1 MKIMDN
7 ALVSAATLSHRYI
20 SDRFLPD
27 KAIDLIDEAAS
38 RVKIQ
43 GYSSYS
49 PIEVAQNK
57 LNNLLLEKERALI
70 ENDLEKIKE
79 IKSKQTALEKSIEKL
94 TKKALKIPCLT
105 VEYEDVAKVVTDWT
119 GVPVDKLIETESI
132 KLLSLEDKLKSKIIG
147 QDNAIELISGAIRR
161 GRIGLKSPDQP
172 TGSFIF
178 VGPTG
183 VGKTEKSLELAEQW
197 GCPIVSADSRQ
208 IYRDLPIGTAA
219 PSAEEQARVKH
230 YFIGTKDLHETYN
243 AGQYA
248 RDCKTL
254 LSELFKTHERVLMV
268 GGSMMYIDAVCKGLD
283 DIPDVPEELRNE
295 VRKQYA
301 AHGLTWLQEQVAQL
315 DPNYWEKVDRQNPQR
330 LMHCVEICQATG
342 KPYSSFRK
350 STTLTAEERGFDV
363 EYRMVERP
371 REELYERIN
380 LRVHKMI
387 EAGLLEEARSAFEKV
402 GVMKDGVVKVEYEN
416 LLPNSLNTV
425 GYKELI
431 PYFKGEYPLER
442 AIELIQQNS
451 RHYAKRQMTWW
462 RAKMKNQN

>member
-1 MKIMDN
+1 
-7 ALVSAATLSHRYI
+7 
-20 SDRFLPD
+20 
-27 KAIDLIDEAAS
+27 
-38 RVKIQ
+38 
-43 GYSSYS
+43 
-49 PIEVAQNK
+49 
-57 LNNLLLEKERALI
+57 
-70 ENDLEKIKE
+70 
-79 IKSKQTALEKSIEKL
+79 
-94 TKKALKIPCLT
+94 
-105 VEYEDVAKVVTDWT
+105 
-119 GVPVDKLIETESI
+119 
-132 KLLSLEDKLKSKIIG
+132 
-147 QDNAIELISGAIRR
+147 
-161 GRIGLKSPDQP
+161 
-172 TGSFIF
+172 
-178 VGPTG
+178 
-183 VGKTEKSLELAEQW
+183 
-197 GCPIVSADSRQ
+197 
-208 IYRDLPIGTAA
+208 
-219 PSAEEQARVKH
+219 
-230 YFIGTKDLHETYN
+230 
-243 AGQYA
+243 
-248 RDCKTL
+248 
-254 LSELFKTHERVLMV
+254 MV

-283 DIPDVPEELRNE
+283 DIPDVPETLRNE

-315 DPNYWEKVDRQNPQR
+315 DPNYWEEVDRQNPQR

>member
-1 MKIMDN
+1 MPTL
-7 ALVSAATLSHRYI
+7 LVIL
-20 SDRFLPD
+20 
-27 KAIDLIDEAAS
+27 
-38 RVKIQ
+38 
-43 GYSSYS
+43 
-49 PIEVAQNK
+49 
-57 LNNLLLEKERALI
+57 
-70 ENDLEKIKE
+70 
-79 IKSKQTALEKSIEKL
+79 
-94 TKKALKIPCLT
+94 
-105 VEYEDVAKVVTDWT
+105 
-119 GVPVDKLIETESI
+119 
-132 KLLSLEDKLKSKIIG
+132 
-147 QDNAIELISGAIRR
+147 
-161 GRIGLKSPDQP
+161 
-172 TGSFIF
+172 
-178 VGPTG
+178 GPTG
-183 VGKTEKSLELAEQW
+183 VGKTELSLQLAEEY

-219 PSAEEQARVKH
+219 PTAEEQARAKH
-230 YFIGTKDLHETYN
+230 YFVGSKQLKETYS

-248 RDCKTL
+248 RDCTAL
-254 LSELFKTHERVLMV
+254 LQQLFQSHERVVMV

-315 DPNYWEKVDRQNPQR
+315 DPNYWEEVDRQNPQR